1 MPRAP
6 RPAEIVVPGSISN
19 IGPGFDALS
28 VAVDVYLRLEILE
41 IRPEAPGTIEV
52 EFDGPPPAGE
62 NRIVTGFQRA
72 AAQSSARVPGVC
84 VRARSDIPV
93 RAGLGSSAAAAVAGI
108 RLFQALGPTSSDID
122 ALAIATGIEG
132 HPDNAAAALLG
143 GMTVSCQ
150 HDDGRVTSRASRWPA
165 DVRFVVATPGAE
177 LETAVARRMLPA
189 SIPLKDAVFNLQ
201 RALLLLRALESGHY
215 EDLRE
220 ALRDRWHQP
229 ARQASVPGLAE
240 ALALDHP
247 AVLGVCLS
255 GAGPS
260 IAALTAG
267 REAEVGELLGGIY
280 TRLGLPYTIRSLS
293 AHQPARPAG
302 RARRPRRP
310 PMPVRPQA

>member
-1 MPRAP
+1 MPRSP
-6 RPAEIVVPGSISN
+6 RSREIVVPGSISN
-19 IGPGFDALS
+19 LGPGFDALS
-28 VAVDVYLRLEILE
+28 VAVDVYLRLQILE
-41 IRPEAPGTIEV
+41 VRPEAPGTIEV
-52 EFDGPPPAGE
+52 EFEGPPPAGE

-72 AAQSSARVPGVC
+72 AARAGVAPPGVR
-84 VRARSDIPV
+84 VRASSEIPV

-108 RLFQALGPTSSDID
+108 RLFQAVGPAASDLD
-122 ALAIATGIEG
+122 ALAVATEIEG

-150 HDDGRVTSRASRWPA
+150 TEDGRVISRASRWPA

-177 LETAVARRMLPA
+177 LETAVARQMLPV
-189 SIPLKDAVFNLQ
+189 SIPLTDAVFNLQ
-201 RALLLLRALESGHY
+201 RALLLLRALESGQY

-240 ALALDHP
+240 ALALDHS

-293 AHQPARPAG
+293 AHQPAGPAG
-302 RARRPRRP
+302 RARRLRRP
-310 PMPVRPQA
+310 VAPVRSQA